1 VRFSLEPAQTM
12 NHRGVRLLPAPLI
25 AGFSDLLSPVA
36 GWLIRMRVR
45 PNTITSSSAIIVIG
59 SGAAFGLDLPR
70 LGALWLLLSG
80 LLDVLDGQVARAGGM
95 VSTFGAF
102 FDSTLDRVGEA
113 VLFAG
118 IAIYFQTAA
127 NQALPVLGVTL
138 ALAALTGS
146 FLVSYT
152 RARAE
157 GLGLDCRVGLAQ
169 RPERILGLGAP
180 TLFFG
185 AGPHGELLLV
195 IIAILTVLSWITVV
209 QRVAHVYRATNGGES
224 PAAGARPAAGGPDS
238 HATGR

>member
-1 VRFSLEPAQTM
+1 M
-12 NHRGVRLLPAPLI
+12 NHRDVRLLPAPLI
-25 AGFSDLLSPVA
+25 SGFSDLVSPVA
-36 GWLIRMRVR
+36 EWLIRRRIR
-45 PNTITSSSAIIVIG
+45 PNTITSTSAIIVIG
-59 SGAAFGLDLPR
+59 AGAAFGLDMPR

-80 LLDVLDGQVARAGGM
+80 LLDVLDGQVARRGGM

-118 IAIYFQTAA
+118 LAIYFQTAEG
-127 NQALPVLGVTL
+127 QAVPVLGVGL
-138 ALAALTGS
+138 ALAALAGS

-157 GLGLDCRVGLAQ
+157 GLDLDCKVGLAQ

-185 AGPHGELLLV
+185 AGPHGLLLIV
-195 IIAILTVLSWITVV
+195 IIALLAVVSWITVV
-209 QRVAHVYRATNGGES
+209 QRIAHVYRATNGGS
-224 PAAGARPAAGGPDS
+224 ALPPASGGPVAGAPSAAPRGSDVK
-238 HATGR
+238 GR

>member
-1 VRFSLEPAQTM
+1 M
-12 NHRGVRLLPAPLI
+12 NHRDVRLLPAPLI
-25 AGFSDLLSPVA
+25 SGFSDLVGPVA
-36 GWLIRMRVR
+36 EWLIRRRVR
-45 PNTITSSSAIIVIG
+45 PNTITSTSAIIVIG
-59 SGAAFGLDLPR
+59 AGAAFGLDLPR
-70 LGALWLLLSG
+70 LGALWLQLSG
-80 LLDVLDGQVARAGGM
+80 LLDILDGQVARRGGM

-113 VLFAG
+113 MLFAG

-127 NQALPVLGVTL
+127 AQAVPVLGVSF

-157 GLGLDCRVGLAQ
+157 GLDLDCRVGLAQ

-185 AGPHGELLLV
+185 AGPHGILLLV
-195 IIAILTVLSWITVV
+195 IIALLAVASWITVV
-209 QRVAHVYRATNGGES
+209 QRVAHVFRVTNGGTAPP
-224 PAAGARPAAGGPDS
+224 PASRVPLVDAPPSASRGSDVK
-238 HATGR
+238 GR